1 MPTGDEILAWD
12 YSVNEAPRAVSII
25 YHNKEYACS
34 NTHVKSSIQARV
46 TIGVKMY

>member
-1 MPTGDEILAWD
+1 MPSEEEILAWD
-12 YSVNEAPRAVSII
+12 YSVNEAPRAVSIN
-25 YHNKEYACS
+25 YHKQEYACS